1 MSGAGGEIMGFHR
14 IKGQQKALFIL
25 ARSMADGR
33 LHHAY
38 RFEGPQG
45 TGKTM
50 TAMAMAATLNCL
62 APETRT
68 LAAADDGQER
78 KTTVREFCGAC
89 RSCRMIPVGG
99 SLDRLDHPD
108 VYLLQPQGQSRLI
121 KIDQI
126 REIQSIAAYAP
137 VEGKARVFVIRE
149 ADNVT
154 EGASNAFLK
163 LLEEPPRETY
173 FFLTTSR
180 PHRLLQTIRSRT
192 TVVRFSPLS
201 LEDIQAIL
209 REAAAGSD
217 EKALTLAASMSGGS
231 VSRALA
237 GLEGEGSASEALKFV
252 SNFDKNLM
260 LAPEVLMDM
269 LGSSAPSKQTIE
281 DVLHLL
287 GIYYRDVAWMHVT
300 GDSRG
305 IMLRPMEQRVSE
317 RARTMNPGTAAVICW
332 KVSEG
337 LRMLEQNVNPR
348 MIVEKIIF
356 DLRGMPEL

>member
-1 MSGAGGEIMGFHR
+1 MGFDS

-25 ARSMADGR
+25 ARSMADSR

-62 APETRT
+62 SPVEKTFSAAHDGRERRT
-68 LAAADDGQER
+68 
-78 KTTVREFCGAC
+78 TIREFCGGC
-89 RSCRMIPVGG
+89 RSCRKIPVGG
-99 SLDRLDHPD
+99 SLDSLDHPD

-121 KIDQI
+121 KIEQI

-149 ADNVT
+149 ADKVT
-154 EGASNAFLK
+154 EAASNAFLK
-163 LLEEPPRETY
+163 LLEEPPRDTY

-180 PHRLLQTIRSRT
+180 PHKLLQTIRSRT

-201 LEDIQAIL
+201 SEDVKAIL
-209 REAAAGSD
+209 LEAAPGSD
-217 EKALTLAASMSGGS
+217 EKALALAASMSGGS
-231 VSRALA
+231 VSRALD
-237 GLEGEGSASEALKFV
+237 GLEGEGSAAEALKFV
-252 SNFDKNLM
+252 SNFDNNLL
-260 LAPEVLMDM
+260 LAPEKLMSM
-269 LGSSAPSKQTIE
+269 LGSSSPSKQTIE

-287 GIYYRDVAWMHVT
+287 GIYYRDVAWMRAT
-300 GDSRG
+300 GDRKG
-305 IMLRPMEQRVSE
+305 IMLGPMEDRVTE
-317 RARTMNPGTAAVICW
+317 RARTMSPRAAAFICW
-332 KVSEG
+332 RVSEG
-337 LRMLEQNVNPR
+337 LRMMEQNVNPR

-356 DLRGMPEL
+356 DLRGMPDL

>member
-1 MSGAGGEIMGFHR
+1 MVFDR
-14 IKGQQKALFIL
+14 IRGQQKALFIL
-25 ARSMADGR
+25 ARSMADAR

-50 TAMAMAATLNCL
+50 TAMAVAATLNCL
-62 APETRT
+62 SPVKRT
-68 LAAADDGQER
+68 FSMAVDGDGKSRQ
-78 KTTVREFCGAC
+78 VSVPEFCGAC
-89 RSCRMIPVGG
+89 RSCQKIPVGR
-99 SLDRLDHPD
+99 SLDGLEHPD
-108 VYLLQPQGQSRLI
+108 VMLLQPQGQSRLI
-121 KIDQI
+121 KIEQI

-154 EGASNAFLK
+154 EAASNAFLK

-180 PHRLLQTIRSRT
+180 PHKLLQTIRSRT

-201 LEDIQAIL
+201 TEDVKAIL
-209 REAAAGSD
+209 REASADPD
-217 EKALTLAASMSGGS
+217 EKAVALAASMSGGS
-231 VSRALA
+231 VARALSD
-237 GLEGEGSASEALKFV
+237 LEGDGSAGEALKFV
-252 SNFDKNLM
+252 SNFDNNLL
-260 LAPEVLMDM
+260 LAPEKLMDM
-269 LGSSAPSKQTIE
+269 LGSSVPSKQTIE

-287 GIYYRDVAWMHVT
+287 GIYYRDVAWMRAT
-300 GDSRG
+300 GDRKG
-305 IMLRPMEQRVSE
+305 IMLRPMEDRVVE
-317 RARTMNPGTAAVICW
+317 RARTMNPRTAAFICW

-337 LRMLEQNVNPR
+337 LRMMEQNVNPR

-356 DLRGMPEL
+356 DLRSMPDL